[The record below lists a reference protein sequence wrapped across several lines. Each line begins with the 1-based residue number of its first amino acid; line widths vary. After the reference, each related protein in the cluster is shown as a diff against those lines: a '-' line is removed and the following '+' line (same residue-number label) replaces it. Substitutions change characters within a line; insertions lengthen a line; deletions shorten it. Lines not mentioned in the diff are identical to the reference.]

1 MYEPQSPPS
10 KSFLHLST
18 QPLQLSTSSSV
29 ENVVSHR
36 FEDGRCT
43 MHCAQGVVVRKPL
56 HMHSSWLQ
64 PGLHSQLPAYFA
76 SGLPF
81 AQQYEGS
88 SAAFS
93 GSAHDP
99 PDNTA
104 ELGFPRSVAAGAA
117 SAQTTARARAVRI
130 VGPCFARRKL
140 GLRLRRLEEP
150 WSEP

>member
-36 FEDGRCT
+36 FEEGRCT
-43 MHCAQGVVVRKPL
+43 IHCAQGMVVRKPL

-64 PGLHSQLPAYFA
+64 PGLHSQLPAYCA
-76 SGLPF
+76 SGMPL
-81 AQQYEGS
+81 AQQYDGN

-104 ELGFPRSVAAGAA
+104 ELGFARCADAGAA
-117 SAQTTARARAVRI
+117 MAKMMARASTVCIFTEGVETEVRAAFN
-130 VGPCFARRKL
+130 G
-140 GLRLRRLEEP
+140 G
-150 WSEP
+150 W